1 MTIDYKEWKV
11 PTSWDE
17 ITLGQFEEIQKF
29 YEGEEERQTDIREIV
44 HILCNKTVDEV
55 NELPA
60 EFLSIILDKL
70 SFTTEKPEIG
80 ENTNK
85 IEVDGETYQVNVM
98 EKMKAGEYVA
108 TEMILKNDRNDL
120 AGILAVLC
128 RKEGE
133 PYDSKFE
140 NEILPERKK
149 MFLNMP
155 VTKVM
160 PVCGFFLDLWMASE
174 GVSRLYSAAEE
185 NINRIAQNIQNSRKL
200 GLGRKLYIKWQM
212 RKLRKS
218 LKSIKS
224 T

>member
-1 MTIDYKEWKV
+1 MTIDYKEWNV
-11 PTSWDE
+11 PTKWEE
-17 ITLGQFEEIQKF
+17 ITLAQFEKIQKF
-29 YEGEEERQTDIREIV
+29 YEGEEERKTDIRDIV

-60 EFLSIILDKL
+60 EFLNIILDKL
-70 SFTTEKPEIG
+70 SFTTEKPDISEPSNKVEI
-80 ENTNK
+80 
-85 IEVDGETYQVNVM
+85 DGATYQVNIM
-98 EKMKAGEYVA
+98 EKMKTGEYVA

-133 PYDSKFE
+133 VYDSKFE
-140 NEILPERKK
+140 NEVLAERKN
-149 MFLNMP
+149 MFLAQP
-155 VTKVM
+155 VTKVL
-160 PVCGFFLDLWMASE
+160 PVCAFFLDLWMASE
-174 GVSRLYSAAEE
+174 GVSRLYTALEE
-185 NINRIAQNIQNSRKL
+185 NINRIAQNIQNSPKI
-200 GLGRKLYIKWQM
+200 GLGRKLYMKWQI

>member
-11 PTSWDE
+11 PVSWDE

-29 YEGEEERQTDIREIV
+29 YEGVEDRQTDIRDIV

-70 SFTTEKPEIG
+70 SFTTEKPEMG

-85 IEVDGETYQVNVM
+85 IEIDGEIYQVNVM
-98 EKMKAGEYVA
+98 EKMKTGEYVA
-108 TEMILKNDRNDL
+108 TEMIMKNDKNDL

-133 PYDSKFE
+133 VYDSKFE
-140 NEILPERKK
+140 NEVLAERKN
-149 MFLNMP
+149 MFLAQP
-155 VTKVM
+155 VTKVL
-160 PVCGFFLDLWMASE
+160 PVCAFFLDLWMASE
-174 GVSRLYSAAEE
+174 GVSRLYTALEE
-185 NINRIAQNIQNSRKL
+185 NINRIAQNIQSSRKL
-200 GLGRKLYIKWQM
+200 GLGRKLYMKWQI

>member
-1 MTIDYKEWKV
+1 MTIDYKEWNV
-11 PTSWDE
+11 PTKWED

-29 YEGEEERQTDIREIV
+29 YEGEEERKTDVREIV

-149 MFLNMP
+149 MFLSMP

-174 GVSRLYSAAEE
+174 GVSRLYSMAEE
-185 NINRIAQNIQNSRKL
+185 NINRIAQNIQSSRKL

>member
-11 PTSWDE
+11 PVSWDE

-70 SFTTEKPEIG
+70 SFTTEKPEMG

-85 IEVDGETYQVNVM
+85 IEIDGEIYQVNVM
-98 EKMKAGEYVA
+98 EKMKTGEYVA
-108 TEMILKNDRNDL
+108 TEMILKNDKNDL

-140 NEILPERKK
+140 NEVLPERKK
-149 MFLNMP
+149 MFLNLP

-160 PVCGFFLDLWMASE
+160 PVCAFFLDLWMTSE
-174 GVSRLYSAAEE
+174 GVSRLCTAAEE
-185 NINRIAQNIQNSRKL
+185 NINRIAQNIQSSEKL
-200 GLGRKLYIKWQM
+200 GVGRKLYIKWRM
-212 RKLRKS
+212 RKLRK
-218 LKSIKS
+218 LLRSIKS

>member
-11 PTSWDE
+11 PTKWDE

-29 YEGEEERQTDIREIV
+29 YEGEEERKTDVREIV

-85 IEVDGETYQVNVM
+85 IEVDGEIYEVNVM

-185 NINRIAQNIQNSRKL
+185 NINRIAQNIQSSRKL
-200 GLGRKLYIKWQM
+200 GLGRKLYTKWQM

>member
-11 PTSWDE
+11 PVSWDE

-29 YEGEEERQTDIREIV
+29 YEGVEDRQTDVRDIV

-60 EFLSIILDKL
+60 EFLDIILDKL
-70 SFTTEKPEIG
+70 SFMKEQPEIP
-80 ENTNK
+80 NPTNK
-85 IEVDGETYQVNVM
+85 IEIDGVAYQANVM
-98 EKMKAGEYVA
+98 EKMKTGEYVA
-108 TEMILKNDRNDL
+108 TEMILKNDSNDL

-140 NEILPERKK
+140 NEVLPERKK
-149 MFLNMP
+149 MFLNLP

-160 PVCGFFLDLWMASE
+160 PVCAFFLNLWVTSE
-174 GVSRLYSAAEE
+174 GVFQLYSMVEE
-185 NINRIAQNIQNSRKL
+185 ELNLIAQNIQSSEKL
-200 GLGRKLYIKWQM
+200 GVGRKLYIKWRM
-212 RKLRKS
+212 KKLQKLLR
-218 LKSIKS
+218 SIKS

>member
-1 MTIDYKEWKV
+1 MTIDYKEWNV
-11 PTSWDE
+11 PTKWED

-29 YEGEEERQTDIREIV
+29 YEGVEDRQTDIREIV

-85 IEVDGETYQVNVM
+85 IEIDGETYQVNVM

-133 PYDSKFE
+133 QYDSKFE

-185 NINRIAQNIQNSRKL
+185 NINRIAQNIQSSRKL

>member
-11 PTSWDE
+11 PVSWDE

-29 YEGEEERQTDIREIV
+29 YEGVEDRQTDIRDIV

-70 SFTTEKPEIG
+70 SFTTEKPEMG

-85 IEVDGETYQVNVM
+85 IEIDGEIYQVNVM
-98 EKMKAGEYVA
+98 EKMKTGEYVA
-108 TEMILKNDRNDL
+108 TEMILKNDKNDL

-140 NEILPERKK
+140 NEVLPERKK
-149 MFLNMP
+149 MFLNLP

-160 PVCGFFLDLWMASE
+160 PVCAFFLDLWMASE
-174 GVSRLYSAAEE
+174 GVSRLCTAAEE
-185 NINRIAQNIQNSRKL
+185 NINRIAQNIQNSPKI
-200 GLGRKLYIKWQM
+200 GLGRKLYIKWRM

-218 LKSIKS
+218 LRSIKS

>member
-1 MTIDYKEWKV
+1 MTIDYKEWNV
-11 PTSWDE
+11 PTKWEE
-17 ITLGQFEEIQKF
+17 ITLAQFEQIQKF
-29 YEGEEERQTDIREIV
+29 YEGEEERKTDIRDIV

-70 SFTTEKPEIG
+70 SFTTEKPDISEPS
-80 ENTNK
+80 NK
-85 IEVDGETYQVNVM
+85 VVIDGVTYQVNIM
-98 EKMKAGEYVA
+98 EKMKTGEYVA

-133 PYDSKFE
+133 VYDSKFE
-140 NEILPERKK
+140 NEVLAERKN
-149 MFLNMP
+149 MFLAQP
-155 VTKVM
+155 VTKVLS
-160 PVCGFFLDLWMASE
+160 VCAFFLDLWMESE
-174 GVSRLYSAAEE
+174 GVSRLYTALEE
-185 NINRIAQNIQNSRKL
+185 NINHIAQNIQNSPKL
-200 GLGRKLYIKWQM
+200 GLGRKLYMRWQI

>member
-70 SFTTEKPEIG
+70 SFMKEQPEIS
-80 ENTNK
+80 NPTNK
-85 IEVDGETYQVNVM
+85 IEIDGVDFEANVM
-98 EKMKAGEYVA
+98 EKMKTGEYVA
-108 TEMILKNDRNDL
+108 TEMILKNDKNDL

-140 NEILPERKK
+140 NEVLPERKK
-149 MFLNMP
+149 MFLNLP

-160 PVCGFFLDLWMASE
+160 PVCAFFLDLWMTSE
-174 GVSRLYSAAEE
+174 GVSRLYSMVEE
-185 NINRIAQNIQNSRKL
+185 ELNLIAQNIQSSEKL
-200 GLGRKLYIKWQM
+200 GGGRKLYTKWRM
-212 RKLRKS
+212 RKLQKLLR
-218 LKSIKS
+218 SIKS

>member
-1 MTIDYKEWKV
+1 MTIDYKEWNV
-11 PTSWDE
+11 PTKWED

-29 YEGEEERQTDIREIV
+29 YEGEEERKTDVREIV

-60 EFLSIILDKL
+60 EFLSNILDKL

-85 IEVDGETYQVNVM
+85 IEVDGETYSVNVM
-98 EKMKAGEYVA
+98 EKMKTGEYVA
-108 TEMILKNDRNDL
+108 TEMILKNDKNDL

-174 GVSRLYSAAEE
+174 GVSRLYSAVEE
-185 NINRIAQNIQNSRKL
+185 NINRIAQNIQSSRKL

>member
-70 SFTTEKPEIG
+70 SFTTEKPEMG

-85 IEVDGETYQVNVM
+85 IEIDGEIYEVNVM
-98 EKMKAGEYVA
+98 EKMKTGEYVA
-108 TEMILKNDRNDL
+108 TEMILKNDKNDL

-140 NEILPERKK
+140 NEVLPERKK
-149 MFLNMP
+149 MFLNLP

-160 PVCGFFLDLWMASE
+160 PVCAFFLDLWMTSE
-174 GVSRLYSAAEE
+174 GVSRLCTAAEE
-185 NINRIAQNIQNSRKL
+185 NINRIAQNIQSSEKL
-200 GLGRKLYIKWQM
+200 GVGRKLYIKWRM
-212 RKLRKS
+212 RKLRK
-218 LKSIKS
+218 LLRSIKS

>member
-11 PTSWDE
+11 PVSWDE

-29 YEGEEERQTDIREIV
+29 YEGVEERQTDIRDIV

-60 EFLSIILDKL
+60 EFLDIILDKL
-70 SFTTEKPEIG
+70 SFMKEQPEIP
-80 ENTNK
+80 NPTNK
-85 IEVDGETYQVNVM
+85 IEIDGVAYQANVM
-98 EKMKAGEYVA
+98 EKMRTGEYVA
-108 TEMILKNDRNDL
+108 TEMILKNDSNDL

-140 NEILPERKK
+140 NEVLPERKK
-149 MFLNMP
+149 MFLNLP

-160 PVCGFFLDLWMASE
+160 PVCAFFLNLWVTSE
-174 GVSRLYSAAEE
+174 GVSQLYSMVEE
-185 NINRIAQNIQNSRKL
+185 ELNLIAQNIQSSEKL
-200 GLGRKLYIKWQM
+200 GVGRKLYIKWRM
-212 RKLRKS
+212 KKLQKLLR
-218 LKSIKS
+218 SIKS

>member
-17 ITLGQFEEIQKF
+17 ITLGQFEQIQKF

-70 SFTTEKPEIG
+70 SFTTEKPEMG

-85 IEVDGETYQVNVM
+85 IEIDGEIYQVNVM
-98 EKMKAGEYVA
+98 EKMKTGEYVA
-108 TEMILKNDRNDL
+108 TEMILKNDKNDL

-140 NEILPERKK
+140 NEVLPERKK
-149 MFLNMP
+149 MFLNLP

-160 PVCGFFLDLWMASE
+160 PVCAFFLDLWMTSE
-174 GVSRLYSAAEE
+174 GVSRLCTAAEE
-185 NINRIAQNIQNSRKL
+185 NINRIAQNIQSSEKL
-200 GLGRKLYIKWQM
+200 GVGRKLYIKWRM
-212 RKLRKS
+212 RKLRK
-218 LKSIKS
+218 LLRSIKS

>member
-11 PTSWDE
+11 PVSWDE
-17 ITLGQFEEIQKF
+17 ITLGQFEQIQKF

-70 SFTTEKPEIG
+70 SFTTEKPEMG

-85 IEVDGETYQVNVM
+85 IEIDGEIYQVNVM
-98 EKMKAGEYVA
+98 EKMKTGEYVA
-108 TEMILKNDRNDL
+108 TEMILKNDKNDL

-140 NEILPERKK
+140 NEVLPERKK
-149 MFLNMP
+149 MFLNLP

-160 PVCGFFLDLWMASE
+160 PVCAFFLDLWMTSE
-174 GVSRLYSAAEE
+174 GVSRLCTAAEE
-185 NINRIAQNIQNSRKL
+185 NINRIAQNIQSSEKL
-200 GLGRKLYIKWQM
+200 GVGRKLYIKWRM
-212 RKLRKS
+212 RKLRK
-218 LKSIKS
+218 LLRSIKS

>member
-1 MTIDYKEWKV
+1 MTIDYKEWTV

-17 ITLGQFEEIQKF
+17 ITLGQFEQIQKF
-29 YEGEEERQTDIREIV
+29 YEGEEERKTDVREIV

-70 SFTTEKPEIG
+70 SFTTEKPEMG

-98 EKMKAGEYVA
+98 EKMKTGEYVA

-185 NINRIAQNIQNSRKL
+185 NINRIAQNIQSSRKL
-200 GLGRKLYIKWQM
+200 GVGRKLYIKWQM

>member
-29 YEGEEERQTDIREIV
+29 YEGVEERQTDIREIV

-60 EFLSIILDKL
+60 EFLDIILDKL
-70 SFTTEKPEIG
+70 SFMKEQPEIS
-80 ENTNK
+80 NPTNK
-85 IEVDGETYQVNVM
+85 IEIDGVAYQANVM
-98 EKMKAGEYVA
+98 EKMRTGEYVA
-108 TEMILKNDRNDL
+108 TEMILKNDSNDL

-140 NEILPERKK
+140 NEVLPERKK
-149 MFLNMP
+149 MFLNLP

-160 PVCGFFLDLWMASE
+160 PVCAFFLNLWVTSE
-174 GVSRLYSAAEE
+174 GVSQLYSMVEE
-185 NINRIAQNIQNSRKL
+185 ELNLIAQNIQSSEKL
-200 GLGRKLYIKWQM
+200 GGGRKLYIKWRM
-212 RKLRKS
+212 RKLQKLLR
-218 LKSIKS
+218 SIKS

>member
-1 MTIDYKEWKV
+1 MTIDYKEWNV
-11 PTSWDE
+11 PTKWEE
-17 ITLGQFEEIQKF
+17 ITLAQFEKIQKF
-29 YEGEEERQTDIREIV
+29 YEGEEERKTDIRDIV

-70 SFTTEKPEIG
+70 SFTTEKPEMEEPSNNVEI
-80 ENTNK
+80 
-85 IEVDGETYQVNVM
+85 DGVTYQVNIM
-98 EKMKAGEYVA
+98 EKMKTGEYVA
-108 TEMILKNDRNDL
+108 TEMIMKNDKNDL

-133 PYDSKFE
+133 VYDSKFE
-140 NEILPERKK
+140 NEVLAERKN
-149 MFLNMP
+149 MFLAQP
-155 VTKVM
+155 VTKVL
-160 PVCGFFLDLWMASE
+160 PVCAFFLDLWMASE
-174 GVSRLYSAAEE
+174 GVSRLYTALEE
-185 NINRIAQNIQNSRKL
+185 NINRIAQNIQSSRKL
-200 GLGRKLYIKWQM
+200 GLGRKLYMKWQI